1 MLDLHIGIKVSA
13 IWITP
18 FTARLSLVTYTVRKF
33 PQTQAKSQN
42 AEFANYPSER
52 IFASQLSI
60 VTPRARYQLENES
73 INVPI
78 ELLST

>member
-1 MLDLHIGIKVSA
+1 MSGPGGQGRVLGLHIGIKS
-13 IWITP
+13 
-18 FTARLSLVTYTVRKF
+18 FSDQD
-33 PQTQAKSQN
+33 QTQAKSQN